1 MFNWDWRRIPGAPPT
16 FTMFGSEGS
25 PPLLPVVPGGSSVV
39 PSFITP
45 VPSPPTPPAP
55 PAPPAPAVPPTRPPS
70 MTMFKGLPLGP
81 QTRETV
87 IQPPPSVQVPGRPP
101 IPLVGPGP
109 ANPSVTG
116 APITPTA
123 PGTEFGNPAT
133 REALRTLPA
142 TATPTKGGL
151 DDIWER
157 VKNGD
162 FNGALT
168 SMGKSFGGGG
178 GGGSGAVGGGQ
189 APEKAQLIPGHAPH
203 KPQVAVP
210 SIEKLI
216 ANSAGNLTL
225 QELKQKAA
233 KRRKAQDKYDIE
245 NWGQR

>member
-16 FTMFGSEGS
+16 FTMFGAEGAV
-25 PPLLPVVPGGSSVV
+25 PAPVLPVVPGGSSAV
-39 PSFITP
+39 PSFTTA
-45 VPSPPTPPAP
+45 VPPTPPVP
-55 PAPPAPAVPPTRPPS
+55 PTPSAPAPPTRPPS
-70 MTMFKGLPLGP
+70 LTMFPGLPMGP
-81 QTRETV
+81 HTGRET
-87 IQPPPSVQVPGRPP
+87 ISTPPSVPDGNRPP
-101 IPLVGPGP
+101 IPLLGPGTATP
-109 ANPSVTG
+109 AVTG
-116 APITPTA
+116 APIYPATPETA
-123 PGTEFGNPAT
+123 FGNPAR
-133 REALRTLPA
+133 REATRLLASNAPN
-142 TATPTKGGL
+142 KGGL

-162 FNGALT
+162 FNSALT

-178 GGGSGAVGGGQ
+178 GGGGGAVGGGQ